1 MNNELLYQLALT
13 EVPNIGCVH
22 AKTLAEHFG
31 AASRVFR
38 APLHE
43 LGRLEGIGEVRAK
56 AIHTFKDFSKVEKE
70 IRFIE
75 KFSVKCLFI
84 TDSAYPR
91 RLLNCY
97 DPPTML
103 FYKGNADLNASRMVA
118 IVGTRNNSEYG
129 KLMTEKLVRHLSL
142 FECTIVSGLAFG
154 IDAIAHK
161 CALKYGI
168 PTIGVVGH
176 GLDTMYPRENT
187 QLARQML
194 KGGGILTEFRSSTP
208 PDKHNFPSRNRVV
221 AGVTDATI
229 IVESGIKG
237 GSIITADLAGSYHR
251 DVFAVPG
258 RNIDTKSAGCN
269 QLIRQN
275 KAVMLTDPEQ
285 FAEAMGWTETHAFV
299 QAKQREI
306 FVSLT
311 ENEKKV
317 ADMLTK
323 HENQTIDELN
333 LSVGVSS
340 SALAAALLS
349 LEMHGVVQVMPGKRY
364 RLVDR

>member
-1 MNNELLYQLALT
+1 MNIELLYQLALT
-13 EVPNIGCVH
+13 EVPNIGNVH

-31 AASRVFR
+31 AASRIFK
-38 APLHE
+38 APVHE
-43 LGRLEGIGEVRAK
+43 LERLEGIGEVRAK
-56 AIHTFKDFSKVEKE
+56 AIHTFKDFSKAEKE
-70 IRFIE
+70 LKFIE
-75 KFSVKCLFI
+75 KYGVKSLFI
-84 TDSAYPR
+84 TESAYPR

-103 FYKGNADLNASRMVA
+103 FYKGSTDLNASKMVA

-129 KLMTEKLVRHLSL
+129 KSMTEKLVQHLSL
-142 FECTIVSGLAFG
+142 FDCTIVSGLAFG
-154 IDAIAHK
+154 IDALAHK

-176 GLDTMYPRENT
+176 GLDTIYPRENT

-194 KGGGILTEFRSSTP
+194 KNGGILTEFRSRTP

-221 AGVTDATI
+221 AGITDATI

-237 GSIITADLAGSYHR
+237 GSIITADIAGSYHR

-269 QLIRQN
+269 HLIRQN
-275 KAVMLTDPEQ
+275 KAVILTDPEQ
-285 FAEAMGWTETHAFV
+285 FSEAMGWTQTKAPILS
-299 QAKQREI
+299 KQREI

-323 HENQTIDELN
+323 HENVTIDELN
-333 LSVGVSS
+333 LSVGISS

-349 LEMHGVVQVMPGKRY
+349 LEMHGVIQAMPGKRY